1 MIFFFWMVLTR
12 PIAAKGILRM
22 RRRIHTDRGVY
33 IRLDDVEMY
42 SGWLGDLR
50 LGESGAIAS
59 GRRVSGENSG
69 LFRECSEGTF
79 RGGKHSPPSDCP
91 GNLWA
96 WKTLRWRM
104 GGDRR
109 NLYRENNK
117 MLYIKMGS
125 LLNMSDA
132 TFISGDFG
140 LFAR

>member
-1 MIFFFWMVLTR
+1 MALTR

-22 RRRIHTDRGVY
+22 RRRIHRDRGVY

-79 RGGKHSPPSDCP
+79 RGGSILHPRTVP
-91 GNLWA
+91 G
-96 WKTLRWRM
+96 
-104 GGDRR
+104 
-109 NLYRENNK
+109 
-117 MLYIKMGS
+117 IC
-125 LLNMSDA
+125 
-132 TFISGDFG
+132 G
-140 LFAR
+140 LGKR